1 MISPRNY
8 GPAFWRDIGQAEGA
22 VFHRSL
28 IPLRDF
34 DGFNPSDPNAANI
47 LIPTW
52 MMVIERERTDEDI

>member
-8 GPAFWRDIGQAEGA
+8 GPAFWRDIGQVEGA
-22 VFHRSL
+22 SSL

-52 MMVIERERTDEDI
+52 IVIEREGTNEDI

>member
-8 GPAFWRDIGQAEGA
+8 GPAFWRDIGQVEG
-22 VFHRSL
+22 VSSL

-52 MMVIERERTDEDI
+52 MVIEREGTNEDI